1 MKALKIALVGYGR
14 MGQMIHKIA
23 ESRGHSIVATIDTPQ
38 DSQWESEGLRTADVV
53 IEFTQPEAA
62 ASNVKRLLAMG
73 LPVVSGTTGWAKQL
87 ADLRQQIEQEQRGT
101 LLWASNFSIGVN
113 LFFKINRLV
122 AGIMD
127 HVSGY
132 KAELSETH
140 HIHKLDAPS
149 GTAITLAEQVLEGM
163 PSRLEGWQLID
174 DQGASIDDKTLPIRA
189 IREGE
194 IPGTHTLEYRS
205 SVDRIALTHEAYGRE
220 GFALGAVVAAEY
232 LSERQGYHTMDDLL
246 AYFLQTQE

>member
-1 MKALKIALVGYGR
+1 M
-14 MGQMIHKIA
+14 
-23 ESRGHSIVATIDTPQ
+23 E
-38 DSQWESEGLRTADVV
+38 
-53 IEFTQPEAA
+53 
-62 ASNVKRLLAMG
+62 
-73 LPVVSGTTGWAKQL
+73 
-87 ADLRQQIEQEQRGT
+87 
-101 LLWASNFSIGVN
+101 
-113 LFFKINRLV
+113 
-122 AGIMD
+122 